1 MLGVILMSGR
11 GERFSNA
18 GYEDPKPL
26 IKVDEKMMFEYSID
40 HFAHPKKYLFIVN
53 KTINNNSKFQDF
65 IKNFDKDYK
74 IITHNEVTNGQ
85 ATSLYLAVKDF
96 NSEEGFFVS
105 SCDLSFVKITELDL
119 NKNIIFTTKPEKYN
133 FENADQYGWV
143 ENINDNYKVTC
154 KKMPN
159 TTNDISVLT
168 GCFYFKSLLD
178 FKTAYQNMVNTNS
191 KINNE
196 YYLDN
201 IFNFDPLRSDTSVTQ
216 VENYK
221 SFGTPQEIL

>member
-1 MLGVILMSGR
+1 MSGK

-26 IKVDEKMMFEYSID
+26 IKVYEKMMFEYSID
-40 HFAHPKKYLFIVN
+40 HFAHPEKYLFVIN
-53 KTINNNSKFQDF
+53 KSINENSKFQDF
-65 IKNFDKDYK
+65 IKNFDKDYET
-74 IITHNEVTNGQ
+74 IIHDEVTNGQ
-85 ATSLYLAVKDF
+85 ATSLYLAVK
-96 NSEEGFFVS
+96 NLKGEQGFFVS
-105 SCDLSFVKITELDL
+105 SCDLSFIKITELDL
-119 NKNIIFTTKPEKYN
+119 NKNTIFTTKPEKYH
-133 FENADQYGWV
+133 FEHADQYGWV
-143 ENINDNYKVTC
+143 EEINGDYKITC

-159 TTNDISVLT
+159 TTNSISVIT

-178 FKTAYQNMVNTNS
+178 FKIAYKKMVEENS

-201 IFNFDPLRSDTSVTQ
+201 IFNFDPLRTEVSVKQ
-216 VENYK
+216 VDNYK